1 MKRTTI
7 AVIAVVLLAGLA
19 GCTGSGPSDADP
31 SAQDTESTN
40 AGTIVYENP
49 PEGEGVIRFVDREA
63 GVVCYVFA
71 RGDGYDGQG
80 GLSCVPLN
88 DTALEGSDL

>member
-1 MKRTTI
+1 MKRTTL

-19 GCTGSGPSDADP
+19 GCIGGGDSGPEPSENTDA
-31 SAQDTESTN
+31 STQ
-40 AGTIVYENP
+40 GEIVYENP
-49 PEGEGVIRFVDREA
+49 PEGDGVIRFVDSEA

-80 GLSCVPLN
+80 GLSCVPIE
-88 DTALEGSDL
+88 DTNFAEE